1 MRFSDMTKSEKIIV
15 EKSKKRI
22 PVPRKPPK
30 IEEDIKAYNRKKE
43 KNKLRKKGLPG
54 T

>member
-1 MRFSDMTKSEKIIV
+1 MPFSEMIKSEKITV

-30 IEEDIKAYNRKKE
+30 IEDDIKVYNRKKE

-54 T
+54 I